1 MAGSS
6 ATPEAGPELPSAP
19 VWPATGLFSGRSEF
33 RNAVRAMI
41 LAAAG
46 QGAREMWWV
55 APHLA
60 DWPLDEP
67 EVLDALTHW
76 GRDRTVRLHWLCND
90 FELLRRAM
98 PRLVRWRQ
106 QFSHVLSCK
115 APELGAASNLPT
127 LLLVDRSRVLLLP
140 DSEHWRGRT
149 SAESVDLHH
158 AKEAIDA
165 LLQRSADSFAAVTLG
180 L

>member
-1 MAGSS
+1 
-6 ATPEAGPELPSAP
+6 
-19 VWPATGLFSGRSEF
+19 
-33 RNAVRAMI
+33 
-41 LAAAG
+41 
-46 QGAREMWWV
+46 MWWV
-55 APHLA
+55 APDLA

-90 FELLRRAM
+90 FEVLRRAM

-115 APELGAASNLPT
+115 APEVGAASNLPT
-127 LLLVDRSRVLLLP
+127 LLLVDRTRILLLP
-140 DSEHWRGRT
+140 DREHWRGRISEE
-149 SAESVDLHH
+149 SADIHL
-158 AKEAIDA
+158 ARDGIDA
-165 LLQRSADSFAAVTLG
+165 LLQRSEDCFAAATLG

>member
-6 ATPEAGPELPSAP
+6 PTSEAAP
-19 VWPATGLFSGRSEF
+19 QQPPVPDWPATGLFSGRSAW
-33 RNAVRAMI
+33 RDAVRAMI
-41 LAAAG
+41 LAATG
-46 QGAREMWWV
+46 QGVREMWWV

-76 GRDRTVRLHWLCND
+76 GRDRTVKLHWLCND

-127 LLLVDRSRVLLLP
+127 LLLVDRRVLLLP
-140 DSEHWRGRT
+140 DSEHWRGRV
-149 SAESVDLHH
+149 SAESADLHH

-165 LLQRSADSFAAVTLG
+165 LLQRSEDSFAAVTLG